1 MAKHMVKC
9 LYCGQMF
16 DANTEPFVK
25 PNARR
30 YAHVACART
39 EEENQTQ
46 EEKDK
51 HELEEYI
58 KELFGVNTIP
68 VKIRK
73 QMDTFRKEKN
83 YSYSGMRKT
92 LKFFFEVKGNPI
104 EKANGGIGIIP
115 WVYDKAFDYWR
126 ALWEAQE
133 RNKGVEIQKYN
144 LPVRE
149 IHIVPPKR
157 EPMKHTRQ
165 LFTFLDEGEED
176 T

>member
-16 DANTEPFVK
+16 DANIEPFVK

-51 HELEEYI
+51 RELEEYI
-58 KELFGVNTIP
+58 KELFGVSTIP

-83 YSYSGMRKT
+83 YKKADEIRNRLLSMGIEIMDTPQGVKWKRK
-92 LKFFFEVKGNPI
+92 
-104 EKANGGIGIIP
+104 
-115 WVYDKAFDYWR
+115 
-126 ALWEAQE
+126 
-133 RNKGVEIQKYN
+133 
-144 LPVRE
+144 
-149 IHIVPPKR
+149 
-157 EPMKHTRQ
+157 
-165 LFTFLDEGEED
+165 
-176 T
+176 

>member
-51 HELEEYI
+51 RELEEYI
-58 KELFGVNTIP
+58 KELFGVSTIP

-73 QMDTFRKEKN
+73 QMDTFRKEK
-83 YSYSGMRKT
+83 
-92 LKFFFEVKGNPI
+92 
-104 EKANGGIGIIP
+104 II
-115 WVYDKAFDYWR
+115 AI
-126 ALWEAQE
+126 LE
-133 RNKGVEIQKYN
+133 
-144 LPVRE
+144 
-149 IHIVPPKR
+149 
-157 EPMKHTRQ
+157 
-165 LFTFLDEGEED
+165 
-176 T
+176 

>member
-1 MAKHMVKC
+1 MVKC

-16 DANTEPFVK
+16 DANMESFVK

-30 YAHVACART
+30 YAHKSCAQSV
-39 EEENQTQ
+39 EENQSQ

-51 HELEEYI
+51 KELEEYI
-58 KELFGVNTIP
+58 KHLFGINSIS
-68 VKIRK
+68 VKIKK
-73 QMDTFRKEKN
+73 QMDTFKIEKN

-92 LKFFFEVKGNPI
+92 LKYFFEIRGNPI

-115 WVYDKAFDYWR
+115 WVYDEACNYWR
-126 ALWEAQE
+126 AIWEAQQ
-133 RNKGVEIQKYN
+133 RNQRVVIQKYN

-149 IHIVPPKR
+149 VHIAPPKR
-157 EPMKHTRQ
+157 EPMKHIRQ

>member
-51 HELEEYI
+51 RELEEYI
-58 KELFGVNTIP
+58 KELFGVSTIP
-68 VKIRK
+68 IKIRK

-104 EKANGGIGIIP
+104 EKLTAVSVLFLGYMIKHLTIGELYGKLKSAIREQKFRSIICLCGR
-115 WVYDKAFDYWR
+115 FT
-126 ALWEAQE
+126 LF
-133 RNKGVEIQKYN
+133 
-144 LPVRE
+144 LLRE
-149 IHIVPPKR
+149 S
-157 EPMKHTRQ
+157 Q
-165 LFTFLDEGEED
+165 
-176 T
+176 

>member
-51 HELEEYI
+51 RELEEYI

-92 LKFFFEVKGNPI
+92 LKFF
-104 EKANGGIGIIP
+104 
-115 WVYDKAFDYWR
+115 
-126 ALWEAQE
+126 L
-133 RNKGVEIQKYN
+133 
-144 LPVRE
+144 
-149 IHIVPPKR
+149 
-157 EPMKHTRQ
+157 
-165 LFTFLDEGEED
+165 
-176 T
+176 